1 MRYPLL
7 VPLTLIYPFTQ
18 VDPWHQPWWIWG
30 RRPLRNHRDHRWV
43 WDEPQLQW
51 PRYKGRM
58 APWRAASWQMSCHS
72 CRCSVHLQV
81 ILYQLLVKK
90 IISSSEWE
98 LQYTRGSAELCKA
111 GLEVQIV
118 CVCYLSFIESIRESS
133 CKDYDIIFVV
143 GLWELSERL
152 GKLLSYIR
160 WSSTWKGR
168 WQTRSKWS
176 YTKAF

>member
-1 MRYPLL
+1 
-7 VPLTLIYPFTQ
+7 
-18 VDPWHQPWWIWG
+18 
-30 RRPLRNHRDHRWV
+30 
-43 WDEPQLQW
+43 
-51 PRYKGRM
+51 
-58 APWRAASWQMSCHS
+58 MSCHS

-118 CVCYLSFIESIRESS
+118 SICYLSFIESMLKSS
-133 CKDYDIIFVV
+133 CKDYDIIYVV
-143 GLWELSERL
+143 GLWELYESL

-160 WSSTWKGR
+160 QSST
-168 WQTRSKWS
+168 
-176 YTKAF
+176 